1 MKTDLKEELSIPENV
16 EVKIHENI
24 VIKGKKGEI
33 SYQFRDPRITIA
45 LEEGKIVLKCPAATK
60 RDKKRLYTF
69 VAHIKNMLKGV
80 TEVHHYELKVCAAHF
95 PMNVAVVGNELVI
108 KNFLGENAPRKLT
121 IPGDVKTKVEGD
133 IVVVESHNKESA
145 GRTASQI
152 ELLTRVRHRDRR
164 IFQDGIFITNKC
176 GKTMQ

>member
-1 MKTDLKEELSIPENV
+1 MKTNLKEELNIPENV
-16 EVKIHENI
+16 EVKVNEKI

-33 SYQFRDPRITIA
+33 VYQFRDPRITIS
-45 LEEGKIVLKCPAATK
+45 LEQGKIVLKCTAATK

-80 TEVHHYELKVCAAHF
+80 IEYHHYELKICAAHF
-95 PMNVAVVGNELVI
+95 PMNVTVTGNELVI

-121 IPGDVKTKVEGD
+121 IPVEVKVKVEGD
-133 IVVVESHNKESA
+133 IVIVESHNKESA

-164 IFQDGIFITNKC
+164 IFQDGIFIINKG
-176 GKTMQ
+176 GKAIQ